1 MCVQLDVF
9 IAPPRCRVVEPYSH
23 VLSRVTAPKRYYNII
38 ITIINIHV
46 VIAYHA
52 VMRVAGFG
60 HVKFVEKK
68 KHLRKR
74 AKRVPLKGYLD
85 ERDTMLSNV
94 VGRTRGRTFG

>member
-1 MCVQLDVF
+1 MCARVCVCVQLDVF

-68 KHLRKR
+68 NI
-74 AKRVPLKGYLD
+74 Y
-85 ERDTMLSNV
+85 ENV
-94 VGRTRGRTFG
+94 RNASR